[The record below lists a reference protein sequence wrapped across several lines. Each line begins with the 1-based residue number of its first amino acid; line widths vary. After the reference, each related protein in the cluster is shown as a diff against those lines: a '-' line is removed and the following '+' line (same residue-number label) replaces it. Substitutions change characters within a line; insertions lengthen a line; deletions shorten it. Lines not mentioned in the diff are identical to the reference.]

1 LNPFHGKKERKTNH
15 SICRTT
21 PNYIYLFLNQFLLMN
36 FFCLINYDCFSHK
49 KHTGFS
55 TMTTSQQ
62 NILGKFIKTNT
73 EKIVKNEKFNFTEF
87 LYLSQKEELN
97 KIIIIYISVIIFIK

>member
-1 LNPFHGKKERKTNH
+1 MIAFH
-15 SICRTT
+15 I
-21 PNYIYLFLNQFLLMN
+21 
-36 FFCLINYDCFSHK
+36 K

-73 EKIVKNEKFNFTEF
+73 EKIVKNSISRNF
-87 LYLSQKEELN
+87 S
-97 KIIIIYISVIIFIK
+97 ISLKKKN

>member
-1 LNPFHGKKERKTNH
+1 MIAFH
-15 SICRTT
+15 I
-21 PNYIYLFLNQFLLMN
+21 
-36 FFCLINYDCFSHK
+36 K

-73 EKIVKNEKFNFTEF
+73 EKTREK
-87 LYLSQKEELN
+87 
-97 KIIIIYISVIIFIK
+97 

>member
-1 LNPFHGKKERKTNH
+1 MIAFH
-15 SICRTT
+15 I
-21 PNYIYLFLNQFLLMN
+21 
-36 FFCLINYDCFSHK
+36 K

-73 EKIVKNEKFNFTEF
+73 EKTREKFNFTEF